1 MRKIYYY
8 NLTTQEETPATSD
21 TDKERYKYHQI
32 AVEWYRNGATVDIV
46 DAETGEVVLIWE
58 H

>member
-8 NLTTQEETPATSD
+8 NVTTKEETPATSNTEKD
-21 TDKERYKYHQI
+21 RNKYHQI

-46 DAETGEVVLIWE
+46 DAETGEIILIWK